1 MKWIKNFILWLWQ
14 FPQNYLAFLV
24 YGCLGPPCYYGGKYE
39 GKNVIYSTYIPSSF
53 SLGDYIFMVPDF
65 PKESFKHELGHCYQS
80 QLLGWLYIPVIAIP
94 SVLHNLYVRIVRK
107 LGYKPDYYSFY
118 TEKWADHLVEKI
130 G

>member
-1 MKWIKNFILWLWQ
+1 MKERMLFIVLI
-14 FPQNYLAFLV
+14 FLQV
-24 YGCLGPPCYYGGKYE
+24 
-39 GKNVIYSTYIPSSF
+39 

-94 SVLHNLYVRIVRK
+94 SVLHNLYVRIARK